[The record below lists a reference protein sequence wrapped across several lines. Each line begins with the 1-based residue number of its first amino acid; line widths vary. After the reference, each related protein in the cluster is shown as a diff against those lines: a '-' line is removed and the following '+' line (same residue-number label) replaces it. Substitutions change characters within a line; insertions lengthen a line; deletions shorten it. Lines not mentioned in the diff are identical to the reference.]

1 MKLTRSRPNSTIAF
15 NMTPMIDI
23 VFLLIIFF
31 MTVSQITRT
40 IDYPLDLPRVPFG
53 GSESEPTTITI
64 NLNKD
69 GKIIVGGKSTSVENA
84 LAAIRKKLE
93 SLNND
98 PGKIKIHL
106 RCDRECKSR
115 FVNRLTEK
123 LSTMGFTQIRAAI
136 ADEKQTR

>member
-1 MKLTRSRPNSTIAF
+1 MKLTKSRPTSSISF

-40 IDYPLDLPRVPFG
+40 IDYPVDLPRVPFG
-53 GSESEPTTITI
+53 GSKSEPATITI
-64 NLNKD
+64 NLNNE
-69 GKIIVGGKSTSVENA
+69 GKLIVGGKITSVENA
-84 LAAIRKKLE
+84 LSAIRKKLE

-98 PGKIKIHL
+98 PNQIKIHL
-106 RCDRECKSR
+106 RCDRRCKSR

-123 LSTMGFTQIRAAI
+123 LSAMGFTQIRAAI
-136 ADEKQTR
+136 ADEQPQR

>member
-1 MKLTRSRPNSTIAF
+1 MKLTKSRPKSSISF

-40 IDYPLDLPRVPFG
+40 IDYPVDLPRVPFG
-53 GSESEPTTITI
+53 GAKSEPATITI
-64 NLNKD
+64 NLNKE
-69 GKIIVGGKSTSVENA
+69 GTIIVGGKSTSLENC
-84 LAAIRKKLE
+84 LAAIRKQLK

-98 PGKIKIHL
+98 PDQIKIHL
-106 RCDRECKSR
+106 RCDRHCKSR

-123 LSTMGFTQIRAAI
+123 LSELGFTQIRTAI
-136 ADEKQTR
+136 ADD

>member
-1 MKLTRSRPNSTIAF
+1 MKLTKSRPTSSISF

-40 IDYPLDLPRVPFG
+40 IDYPVDLPRVPFG
-53 GSESEPTTITI
+53 GSKSEPATITI
-64 NLNKD
+64 NLNNE
-69 GKIIVGGKSTSVENA
+69 GKLIVGGKITSVENA
-84 LAAIRKKLE
+84 LFAIRKKLE

-98 PGKIKIHL
+98 PNQIKIHL
-106 RCDRECKSR
+106 RCDRRCKSR

-123 LSTMGFTQIRAAI
+123 LSAMGFTQIRAAI
-136 ADEKQTR
+136 ADEQPQR

>member
-1 MKLTRSRPNSTIAF
+1 MKLTKSRPASSISF

-40 IDYPLDLPRVPFG
+40 IDYPVDLPRVEFG
-53 GSESEPTTITI
+53 GTKSEPTTITI
-64 NLNKD
+64 NLNSE
-69 GKIIVGGKSTSVENA
+69 GKIIVGGKSTSLENT

-98 PGKIKIHL
+98 PNQIKIQL
-106 RCDRECKSR
+106 RCDRRCESR
-115 FVNRLTEK
+115 FVNRLAEK
-123 LSTMGFTQIRAAI
+123 LSAMGFIQIRAAI
-136 ADEKQTR
+136 ADEQKQR